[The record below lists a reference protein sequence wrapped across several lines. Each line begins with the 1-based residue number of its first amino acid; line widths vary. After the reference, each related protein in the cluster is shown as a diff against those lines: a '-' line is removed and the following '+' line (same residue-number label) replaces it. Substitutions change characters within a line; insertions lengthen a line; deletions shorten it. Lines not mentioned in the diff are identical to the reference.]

1 MLRFLKLSPRS
12 LDRFLT
18 KYGWGPNLK
27 GNFGQRWMHIEGR
40 HCEEVEED
48 TATYKPRTEVWNWFF
63 LHRLQKK
70 PTKPTTWFQ
79 TWSLWKCETVN
90 FYCLNQ
96 RRKFIRQSRTFQ
108 YSLLWQSISR
118 SVVSNSATPRT
129 AGILCRGSE
138 PPGSCVHGTLQARI
152 LRWAAMSFS
161 KGSSRP
167 KDRTSVSRIGRQT
180 LYHLSHQGIQGNELR
195 GPAQPQPIY
204 CPLDWWTLKAPGMA
218 MLQNRE
224 GRSGKS

>member
-79 TWSLWKCETVN
+79 TWSVWKCETVN

-161 KGSSRP
+161 KGSSNPGIKPGSSVLQVDSLPSEPPGKLYNTKNYSP
-167 KDRTSVSRIGRQT
+167 KIKCGREQISQDGMFS
-180 LYHLSHQGIQGNELR
+180 LSH
-195 GPAQPQPIY
+195 PMFP
-204 CPLDWWTLKAPGMA
+204 K
-218 MLQNRE
+218 
-224 GRSGKS
+224 